1 MHAIYPHEPTTPHT
15 KHITPYNLHATLP
28 HVHKVATQCNDT
40 TLSDAPLW
48 MCGRLDNLV
57 VNSQEPGHV
66 LAVLDWELSTLG
78 DPLADLAYAC
88 LPYHL
93 PMVRPACC
101 WETLGKYAMGLT
113 QDLI

>member
-1 MHAIYPHEPTTPHT
+1 
-15 KHITPYNLHATLP
+15 
-28 HVHKVATQCNDT
+28 
-40 TLSDAPLW
+40 

-57 VNSQEPGHV
+57 VDNQEPSQV
-66 LAVLDWELSTLG
+66 LAILDWELSTLG

-101 WETLGKYAMGLT
+101 WKILGKHAMCLT
-113 QDLI
+113 QNVI